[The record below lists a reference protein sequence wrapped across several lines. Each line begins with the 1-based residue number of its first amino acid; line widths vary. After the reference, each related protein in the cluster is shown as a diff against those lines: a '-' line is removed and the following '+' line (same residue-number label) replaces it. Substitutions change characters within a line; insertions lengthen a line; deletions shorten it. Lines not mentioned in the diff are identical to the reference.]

1 MPLLYFIWK
10 DAGHSWRYGCLC
22 TQFIHRFYRGPFGHL
37 TRERTARR
45 NGLEKAVMLF
55 FHRPSP
61 TKHVILSDSNT
72 ERRLHAHYLPH
83 SFQAPFFRIFGLDAY
98 VLIISVY
105 GRFAQP
111 IKILHIVQHSHQE
124 NCTICDFQAE
134 RNIVH
139 LLAIFGRMM
148 RTFAGTALAG
158 YTL

>member
-1 MPLLYFIWK
+1 MCAEPLLSYMPLLYFIWK
-10 DAGHSWRYGCLC
+10 DAGYSWRYGCLC

-98 VLIISVY
+98 VLIISVHE
-105 GRFAQP
+105 RFAQP

-124 NCTICDFQAE
+124 NCTICDFSS
-134 RNIVH
+134 
-139 LLAIFGRMM
+139 
-148 RTFAGTALAG
+148 
-158 YTL
+158 